1 VRVLKFGGASLS
13 EGRLVRRA
21 AELVR
26 PRAGE
31 RHVLVV
37 SAVGEVTRL
46 LERSAREAAAGRPDG
61 REVRLRHKRLLAELD
76 LPPGLLNGLHAELD
90 GVLAALAAAG
100 RLGGAERDHAL
111 SFGERAAARI
121 VAAALREQGLDATPV
136 DAWDLGLVSDS
147 NHGRARPREGALA
160 AVGRALADVPGVPVV
175 TGFLAADAT
184 GRLTTLGRNGSDL
197 SAALVAEAVGAL
209 EVQFWKRAG
218 AVHTADPRLVPEARV
233 LRELSCDQAARL
245 AFHGAEVLHPDTLT
259 PLARARIP
267 ARVLALE
274 DPDDPGTRIAVD
286 VEERGLFGLAARRG
300 LARVRLALAPLEERG
315 TAGARLGAALATL
328 SIEPLHLAGAPG
340 EFTLVAPEGDDLD
353 RLAAGFRLAAPV
365 ERGLASLAWVG
376 GPPRA
381 ADLARFASV
390 LDAACSGPRALWSDA
405 DGFAAVALL
414 CESDLAPA
422 ARLLHARC
430 MAGEVTRLACAP

>member
-1 VRVLKFGGASLS
+1 MLKFGGASLS

-21 AELVR
+21 AALAR

-46 LERSAREAAAGRPDG
+46 LERAAREAASGRPDG

-90 GVLAALAAAG
+90 GVLGALAAAG
-100 RLGGAERDHAL
+100 RLGAAERDHAL
-111 SFGERAAARI
+111 SIGERAAARL
-121 VAAALREQGLDATPV
+121 VAAALREQGIDATPV

-160 AVGRALADVPGVPVV
+160 AVGRALEGVPGVPVV

-197 SAALVAEAVGAL
+197 SAALVAEAVGAC

-218 AVHTADPRLVPEARV
+218 AVHTADPRLVEDARV

-286 VEERGLFGLAARRG
+286 VESRGLLAVAARRG
-300 LARVRLALAPLEERG
+300 LARVRLSLAPLEERG
-315 TAGARLGAALATL
+315 AAGARLGTALASL
-328 SIEPLHLAGAPG
+328 SIEPVHLAGAPG
-340 EFTLVAPEGDDLD
+340 ELALVAPDGDELA
-353 RLAAGFRLAAPV
+353 RLAAGFRLSAPV
-365 ERGLASLAWVG
+365 ERELATLALVGDGARGADPALLLEALEEAHVEPLAS
-376 GPPRA
+376 
-381 ADLARFASV
+381 
-390 LDAACSGPRALWSDA
+390 WSDVQ
-405 DGFAAVALL
+405 GRAAVALV
-414 CESDLAPA
+414 EEKVQADA
-422 ARLLHARC
+422 ARALHAR
-430 MAGEVTRLACAP
+430 ARAQAPTLISSM